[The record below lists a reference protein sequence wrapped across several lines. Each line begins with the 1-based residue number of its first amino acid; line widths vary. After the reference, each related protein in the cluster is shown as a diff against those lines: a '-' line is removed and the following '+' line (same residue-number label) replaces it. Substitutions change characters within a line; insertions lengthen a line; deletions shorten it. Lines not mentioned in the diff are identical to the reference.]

1 MWSSSSSSLSSA
13 ALQVQPG
20 PIPTTD
26 PRASV
31 VSGGFVGFSVAL
43 HSLLCFPFKFHDSEL
58 FPRSSRGHRLICAGG
73 APPPPF

>member
-1 MWSSSSSSLSSA
+1 MWSSSSSSSLSSA

-43 HSLLCFPFKFHDSEL
+43 HSLLCF
-58 FPRSSRGHRLICAGG
+58 RSSFTTLNCSLGVLG
-73 APPPPF
+73 AIV